1 MTGSIQV
8 GNENKSILITHT
20 NKENKISL
28 SSKKLRS
35 WFLKFS
41 RTSSTPNFSLIA
53 NHPSSSYYTRCLTPH
68 NPKTDYNRQN

>member
-41 RTSSTPNFSLIA
+41 RTSSTPYLLFNRKPPLFVLLHA
-53 NHPSSSYYTRCLTPH
+53 VSYTTQPQ
-68 NPKTDYNRQN
+68 NRL